1 MIDLGL
7 VKENWTNENPVRII
21 FGKNSRK
28 QLIDEITNKTILV
41 VTSERGKRV
50 VESDFT
56 LNSFL
61 ISNKIS
67 WIDKITPNPTI
78 CELQNVISEFKNATF
93 DFIIAIGGGSVID
106 SAKVISVCINSN
118 NRGFVLKDL
127 LEDSTCLNYS
137 IPVIALPTT
146 AGTGSE
152 VTPFATVWD
161 DKEKRKCSLAS
172 KTLFPHTAIIDS
184 ELFTTLPDDVLISTG
199 LDAINQA
206 IESIWN
212 KNATPITLSYAFQ
225 SLKIGMPALVN
236 LTKDRTSN
244 YYSNLGYSSLLSG
257 LAISHTRTSIC
268 HSISYPITAHYQVP
282 HGIACA
288 FTMPEVLKLCI
299 QTEPNL
305 FAQLAKYLIN
315 NDSNVY
321 DLLDYFVS
329 FNKHFDVSN
338 RIKKYINR
346 IEDLYSISDKMITKG
361 RMDNGIIDFN
371 KNQIEKLLLNSWN
384 L

>member
-1 MIDLGL
+1 
-7 VKENWTNENPVRII
+7 
-21 FGKNSRK
+21 
-28 QLIDEITNKTILV
+28 
-41 VTSERGKRV
+41 
-50 VESDFT
+50 
-56 LNSFL
+56 
-61 ISNKIS
+61 
-67 WIDKITPNPTI
+67 
-78 CELQNVISEFKNATF
+78 
-93 DFIIAIGGGSVID
+93 
-106 SAKVISVCINSN
+106 
-118 NRGFVLKDL
+118 
-127 LEDSTCLNYS
+127 LNYS